1 MSQENVIVT
10 RKPETG
16 ARKFWRIVLG
26 TMVGFF
32 FSCFIVS
39 FLSFIFMIVM
49 IASFSKE
56 TTPVKENSILKLT
69 LQNEI
74 VERSIPSPF
83 DNLDLGESYN
93 TYTGLNDILS
103 CIKTA
108 AKDDKI
114 KGIYLNVSNIQARP
128 ATVKEIRDALLQ
140 FKESGK
146 FIYAYSENYSQNG
159 YYLASVADTVAMNM
173 KGNLDLRGLAFQ
185 VMFYKG
191 LFEKLDIDM
200 QIIRHGKYKSAVEP
214 YFLDKM
220 SEANRE
226 QMTLLSSTLWQTM
239 LDNIVKS
246 RKISADSLNKIADN
260 LLCGTAQNAI
270 DLGLVDRLCYY
281 GDVEKTFRQ
290 LLGSAENNDINYVSL
305 SDYKKTLSGIKIN
318 TADKI
323 AVVYAVGTIVD
334 GKGNDDQIGS
344 ESLSKAIR
352 KAYMNDKVKAIVLRV
367 NSPGGSA
374 LASEVIWKEIE
385 NAKKA
390 GKVVVASMGDYAA
403 SGGYYISCNAD
414 AIVAQPN
421 TITGSIGVFG
431 VIPSF
436 QKFLKEKLGVTVD
449 VVKTNAHSDYA
460 TGLRSLDET
469 EVRKI
474 EIMIED
480 IYSTFTQHV
489 ADGRKMDIAWV
500 DSLGQGRVWAGAD
513 ALKNGLVDQLGTMD
527 DAIALAAKLAKV
539 SDYGIEY
546 YPKQKDWFTKILE
559 GDHDDAVAKTIK
571 SEMGDLYYTYE
582 GIRQVMDS
590 KGVQARMPMEIVIE

>member
-1 MSQENVIVT
+1 MNQENVIVT

-32 FSCFIVS
+32 FSCFVVS

-49 IASFSKE
+49 IASLSQD

-83 DNLDLGESYN
+83 DNLDLGDSYN

-108 AKDDKI
+108 ATDDKI

-128 ATVKEIRDALLQ
+128 ATVKEIRDALIK

-146 FIYAYSENYSQNG
+146 FIYAYSDIYSQNA
-159 YYLASVADTVAMNM
+159 YYLASVADTVALNM
-173 KGNLDLRGLAFQ
+173 KGNLDFRGVAFQ

-191 LFEKLDIDM
+191 LLDKLNVEM
-200 QIIRHGKYKSAVEP
+200 QVIRHGKYKSAVEP
-214 YFLDKM
+214 YLFDKM

-226 QMTLLSSTLWQTM
+226 QMTLLSSTLWKTM

-246 RKISADSLNKIADN
+246 RKISADSLNSIADN
-260 LLCGTAQNAI
+260 LLCGTAQDAV
-270 DLGLVDRLCYY
+270 DLGLVDKLCYY
-281 GDVEKTFRQ
+281 GDVEKTFKKI
-290 LLGSAENNDINYVSL
+290 LGVADKDDVNYISL
-305 SDYKKTLSGIKIN
+305 SNYKKTLSGIKIN

-323 AVVYAVGTIVD
+323 AVVYAVGGIVD
-334 GKGNDDQIGS
+334 GKGNDNQIGS

-421 TITGSIGVFG
+421 TLTGSIGVFG
-431 VIPSF
+431 VIPNV
-436 QKFLKEKLGVTVD
+436 QNFLKNKLGVTVD

-460 TGLRSLDET
+460 TGLRSLDEL
-469 EVRKI
+469 EIKKF

-480 IYSTFTQHV
+480 IYATFTQHV
-489 ADGRKMDIAWV
+489 ADGRKMDIALV
-500 DSLGQGRVWAGAD
+500 DSLGGGRVWAGED
-513 ALKNGLVDQLGTMD
+513 ALKNGLVDQLGTID

-546 YPKQKDWFTKILE
+546 YPKQKDWFTKIIE
-559 GDHDDAVAKTIK
+559 GDKEDAVAKAIK

-582 GIRQVMDS
+582 GLKQVMNS

>member
-1 MSQENVIVT
+1 MNQENVIVT

-32 FSCFIVS
+32 FSCFVVS

-49 IASFSKE
+49 IASLSQD

-83 DNLDLGESYN
+83 DNLDLGDSYN

-108 AKDDKI
+108 ATDDKI

-128 ATVKEIRDALLQ
+128 ATVKEIRDALIK

-146 FIYAYSENYSQNG
+146 FIYAYSDIYSQNA
-159 YYLASVADTVAMNM
+159 YYLASVADTVALNM
-173 KGNLDLRGLAFQ
+173 KGNLDFRGVAFQ

-191 LFEKLDIDM
+191 LLDKLNVEM
-200 QIIRHGKYKSAVEP
+200 QVIRHGKYKSAVEP
-214 YFLDKM
+214 YLFDKM

-226 QMTLLSSTLWQTM
+226 QMTLLSSTLWKTM

-246 RKISADSLNKIADN
+246 RKISADSLNSIAEN
-260 LLCGTAQNAI
+260 LLCGTAQNAF
-270 DLGLVDRLCYY
+270 DLGLVDKLCYY
-281 GDVEKTFRQ
+281 GDVEKTFKKI
-290 LLGSAENNDINYVSL
+290 LGVDDKDDINYVSL
-305 SDYKKTLSGIKIN
+305 ANYKKTLSGIKLN

-323 AVVYAVGTIVD
+323 AVVYAVGGIVD
-334 GKGNDDQIGS
+334 GKGNDNQIGS

-421 TITGSIGVFG
+421 TLTGSIGVFG
-431 VIPSF
+431 VIPNL
-436 QKFLKEKLGVTVD
+436 QNFLKNKLGVTVD

-460 TGLRSLDET
+460 TGLRSLDEM
-469 EVRKI
+469 EIKKF

-480 IYSTFTQHV
+480 IYATFIQHV
-489 ADGRKMDIAWV
+489 ADGRKMDIALV
-500 DSLGQGRVWAGAD
+500 DSLGGGRVWAGED
-513 ALKNGLVDQLGTMD
+513 ALKNGLVDQLGTID

-546 YPKQKDWFTKILE
+546 YPKQKDWFTKIIE
-559 GDHDDAVAKTIK
+559 GDKEDAVAKAIK

-582 GIRQVMDS
+582 GLKQVMNS

>member
-1 MSQENVIVT
+1 MNQENVIVT

-32 FSCFIVS
+32 FSCFVVS

-49 IASFSKE
+49 IASFSKD
-56 TTPVKENSILKLT
+56 TTPVKENSILKIT

-83 DNLDLGESYN
+83 DNFDLGDSYN

-103 CIKTA
+103 CINTA

-114 KGIYLNVSNIQARP
+114 KGIYLNVSNVMARP
-128 ATVKEIRDALLQ
+128 ATVKEIRDALLK

-146 FIYAYSENYSQNG
+146 FIYAYSDIYTQNA
-159 YYLASVADTVAMNM
+159 YYLASVADTVALNM
-173 KGNLDLRGLAFQ
+173 KGNLDFRGVSFQ
-185 VMFYKG
+185 VMFFKG
-191 LFEKLDIDM
+191 LLDKLDIEM
-200 QIIRHGKYKSAVEP
+200 QVIRHGKYKSAVEP
-214 YFLDKM
+214 YLFDKM

-226 QMTLLSSTLWQTM
+226 QMTLLSSTLWKTM

-246 RKISADSLNKIADN
+246 RKISADSLNSIADN

-270 DLGLVDRLCYY
+270 DLGLVDKLCYY
-281 GDVEKTFRQ
+281 GDVENTFKR
-290 LLGSAENNDINYVSL
+290 LLGVAEKEDINYVSL
-305 SDYKKTLSGIKIN
+305 SNYKKTLSGIKIN

-323 AVVYAVGTIVD
+323 AVVYAVGSIVD
-334 GKGNDDQIGS
+334 GKGTDNQIGS

-374 LASEVIWKEIE
+374 LASEIIWKEIE

-421 TITGSIGVFG
+421 TLTGSIGVFG
-431 VIPSF
+431 IIPNF
-436 QKFLKEKLGVTVD
+436 QNFLKEKLGITVD

-460 TGLRSLDET
+460 SGLRSLDEM
-469 EVRKI
+469 EIKKF

-489 ADGRKMDIAWV
+489 ADGRKMDIALV
-500 DSLGQGRVWAGAD
+500 DSLGGGRVWAGED
-513 ALKNGLVDQLGTMD
+513 ALKNGLVDQLGTID

-546 YPKQKDWFTKILE
+546 YPKQKDWFTKIFE
-559 GDHDDAVAKTIK
+559 GDKEDAVAKAIK

-582 GIRQVMDS
+582 GLKQVMNA